1 MRDPDEFDAFYKSA
15 RERLLLQT
23 YALTGD
29 LSASRAAV
37 RDAFVVAWHHWRKI
51 SRLSDPET
59 PEDWVRPQAWR
70 HAQRRH
76 SARLWHRDKGLD
88 TEARATLD
96 ALAKLPVTQRRALL
110 LTQLA
115 AVSMPQMAREIG
127 LPLED
132 AEREL
137 QSGASQFALARDV
150 PTSSVRSQ
158 LESLTPVVAAG
169 ACWPRA
175 TIIRRAG
182 AARRR
187 THTTIGAAAAVA
199 ALLVSGALVT
209 DAAGV
214 RPSLDRREPAA
225 AAGSPAP
232 PVFDGPEEV
241 ALDQQ
246 AMLGTAQVR
255 ELVGR
260 RGWRVTSTSDNAEG
274 EELVFPCQQ
283 ERYADPRGSAAL
295 LRTLEAPATKQG
307 SKVSAIQSVET
318 SASPRAARRAFE
330 TSLSW
335 YAGCQVERVQLLKT
349 HRVDAAG
356 DRAVLLELR
365 AWDAPVSTMTVG
377 IARTGVY
384 TTTTMTI
391 VENDQPANAPALM
404 RVLGGAVSNLCTLPD
419 SGGCA
424 TSPRLTKTPPQP
436 VGVAPAML
444 SAIDLPPVA
453 RVAEPWG
460 GTEPRQARDNLAAT
474 RCDDASFAG
483 PFDEAKI
490 RSNLTRSFVIPGA
503 KLPDTFGLTQ
513 SIGSLPPRQARAFV
527 EDVRGKLARCPD
539 QDLGTEV
546 EQIAER
552 DVKDADTSISVWRL
566 RTELSD
572 ERSLSYSMAILRRG
586 NAVAQIGFIPADEV
600 TMPDDAFV
608 ALAYRALNRL
618 VEMPRDERR

>member
-1 MRDPDEFDAFYKSA
+1 MRDPDEFDAFYKDA

-37 RDAFVVAWHHWRKI
+37 RDAFVVAWHHWRKV
-51 SRLSDPET
+51 SRLPDPET

-76 SARLWHRDKGLD
+76 TARLWHRDKGLD
-88 TEARATLD
+88 PEIRATLD
-96 ALAKLPVTQRRALL
+96 ALAKLPVSQRRALL

-137 QSGASQFALARDV
+137 QTGASQFALTRDV
-150 PTSSVRSQ
+150 PTSSVRAQ
-158 LESLTPVVAAG
+158 LESLTPVVTDAR
-169 ACWPRA
+169 WPRA

-182 AARRR
+182 SARRR
-187 THTTIGAAAAVA
+187 THTTIGVAAAVA
-199 ALLVSGALVT
+199 ALLVSGTLVT

-225 AAGSPAP
+225 AGEPPP
-232 PVFDGPEEV
+232 PVFDGPEEE
-241 ALDQQ
+241 ALDEL
-246 AMLGTAQVR
+246 ALLGTAEVGK
-255 ELVGR
+255 LVGR
-260 RGWRVTSTSDNAEG
+260 RGWRVTGTSDNSEG
-274 EELVFPCQQ
+274 SGLVLPCQQ
-283 ERYADPRGSAAL
+283 ERYADPRGSSAL

-307 SKVSAIQSVET
+307 PKVSAIQSVEA
-318 SASPRAARRAFE
+318 SATPRAARRAMA
-330 TSLSW
+330 TAVGW

-349 HRVDAAG
+349 HRVDAVG
-356 DRAVLLELR
+356 DRALLLELR
-365 AWDAPVSTMTVG
+365 AWDSPVSTMTVG

-384 TTTTMTI
+384 TTTTMT
-391 VENDQPANAPALM
+391 VVDNERPANAAALM
-404 RVLGGAVSNLCTLPD
+404 RVLGAAVTNLCSLPD
-419 SGGCA
+419 AGACGI
-424 TSPRLTKTPPQP
+424 SPELTTIPPEP
-436 VGVAPAML
+436 VGVAPPLLAEL
-444 SAIDLPPVA
+444 DLPPVT
-453 RVAEPWG
+453 RVAEPWV
-460 GTEPRQARDNLAAT
+460 GTEPRQALDNLAAT

-483 PFDEAKI
+483 AFDEAKI

-503 KLPDTFGLTQ
+503 KLPDTFGLTETV
-513 SIGSLPPRQARAFV
+513 GSLPPRQARDFV
-527 EDVRGKLARCPD
+527 EDVRGKLASCPD

-552 DVKDADTSISVWRL
+552 DVEDADTSISVWRL
-566 RTELSD
+566 TTELSD
-572 ERSLSYSMAILRRG
+572 DRSLRYSMAILRRG

-600 TMPDDAFV
+600 AMPDEAFV
-608 ALAYRALNRL
+608 ALAYRALDRL
-618 VEMPRDERR
+618 VDMPRDKRR